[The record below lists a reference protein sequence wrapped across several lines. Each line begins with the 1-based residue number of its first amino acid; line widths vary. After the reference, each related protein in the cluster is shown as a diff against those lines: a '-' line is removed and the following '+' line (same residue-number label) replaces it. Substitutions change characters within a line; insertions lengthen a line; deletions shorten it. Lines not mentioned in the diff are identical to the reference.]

1 MALHQAKD
9 ALSDDP
15 YTDVFAAPLSAH
27 VLPKHRMPDEHAPP
41 EVVYAL
47 LHNELLLDG
56 NAAQNLATFCTTW
69 SESQSLRLMDEC
81 VDKNMIDKD
90 EYPQTAAIEERCVN
104 ILADLWHAPAA
115 AGGGGGTARTD
126 GYGTEAGGAGSEAGG
141 GAGAVGCS
149 TTGSSEAA
157 MLGGLALKWR
167 WRNRRQAAGQ
177 PTDRPNLVAGPVQIC
192 WEKFARYF
200 DVELRRVPLEPGATG
215 LRAHQLAAYVDENT
229 IGVVAILGVTYT
241 CDYEPVA
248 EIAAELDR
256 IEAERGWDVPIH
268 VDAASGGFVAPFLH
282 PDLVW
287 DFRLPRVASINA
299 SGHKYGLAPLGV
311 GWAVWRDAAALPAE
325 LVFQVDYLGGNMPTF
340 ALNFSRPGGQII
352 AQYYTFLRLGRGGY
366 RRVHQ
371 ACADTARY
379 LARQVAELGP
389 FTLLYAGEG
398 ALPAVSYTL
407 TDPSAAGFSLYDLS
421 DHLRMRGWQVPT
433 YPLPADRQRTLIQR
447 VLVRHG
453 VGRDQVALLVED
465 MRRSLQRLTAGTP
478 SAAERTGFHH

>member
-1 MALHQAKD
+1 MALHEVREHGAYD
-9 ALSDDP
+9 GA
-15 YTDVFAAPLSAH
+15 TDVFASALSEH
-27 VLPKHRMPDEHAPP
+27 VLPKHHMPAEHSRP

-69 SESQSLRLMDEC
+69 TDDEVRRLMAEC
-81 VDKNMIDKD
+81 LDKNMIDKD
-90 EYPQTAAIEERCVN
+90 EYPQTAEIESRCVN
-104 ILADLWHAPAA
+104 ILGDLWHAPA
-115 AGGGGGTARTD
+115 GSDGT
-126 GYGTEAGGAGSEAGG
+126 
-141 GAGAVGCS
+141 AVGCS

-167 WRNRRQAAGQ
+167 WRERRRREGKPA
-177 PTDRPNLVAGPVQIC
+177 DRPNLVAGPVQVC

-200 DVELRRVPLEPGATG
+200 DVELRQVPLEPGATG
-215 LRAHQLAAYVDENT
+215 LRPHQLREYVDENT
-229 IGVVAILGVTYT
+229 IGVVAIMGVTYT

-256 IEAERGWDVPIH
+256 IQAETGLDVPVH

-282 PDLVW
+282 PELVW

-311 GWAVWRDAAALPAE
+311 GWAVWRTAELLPEE
-325 LVFQVDYLGGNMPTF
+325 LVFRVSYLGGDMPTF
-340 ALNFSRPGGQII
+340 ALNFSRPGGGVV

-366 RRVHQ
+366 RRVQ
-371 ACADTARY
+371 RACAETARH
-379 LARQVAELGP
+379 LAGEIAAMGP
-389 FTLLYAGEG
+389 FTLLYDGTG

-407 TDPSAAGFSLYDLS
+407 TDPGGAGFTLYDLS
-421 DHLRMRGWQVPT
+421 DQLRMRGWQVPS
-433 YPLPADRQRTLIQR
+433 YPLPADRQETVIQR

-453 VGRDQVALLVED
+453 IGRDEVELLARDIRAALA
-465 MRRSLQRLTAGTP
+465 RLTKGAP
-478 SAAERTGFHH
+478 DSADRSGFRH